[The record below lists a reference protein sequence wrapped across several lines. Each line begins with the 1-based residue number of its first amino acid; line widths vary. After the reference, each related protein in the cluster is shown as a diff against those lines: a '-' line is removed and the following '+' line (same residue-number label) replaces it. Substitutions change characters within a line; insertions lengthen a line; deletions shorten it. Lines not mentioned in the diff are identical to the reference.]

1 MIKILGLFILF
12 GLMVSIPMISWYIWH
27 NVLLTTL
34 ITIVWELMLASGDI
48 DNL

>member
-1 MIKILGLFILF
+1 MIKILGLFIFF

-27 NVLLTTL
+27 NVLVTAL